1 MEGTDRLRGWEKL
14 SSHGSGTEGEPPQVS
29 SEEQGTARNK
39 EPQKCED
46 CTPGPTDP
54 LAQELAQCEEEVD
67 TLLRV
72 IAELNGKMSGLQ
84 NPRVQGEETAPAPS
98 SLSPGSECSP
108 LSQCPLQDGDPQ
120 PEVSLPGQGGSAEL
134 WEEMQ
139 RILTALETSVH
150 SRRTWADP
158 STACD
163 EEKHAEHLRAARES
177 WVQVTKVL
185 EEMEREF
192 GISYPSALPPEE
204 RRQLQR
210 DTLTYHQRNHDL
222 RQSLR
227 QREEEISRSK
237 VMLSGLQEERDRMKV
252 KLLGLLTSL
261 QSAGSLSP
269 PTSPSSSSSGALS
282 PCWTSPTCPGSPQQ
296 PHRPGQAAPG
306 SDSAG
311 DGAPSTPS
319 SPAGGVS
326 PFPAPQPSRIVGFE
340 SETDRLQRCI
350 ERLKSRN
357 DRLSAALE
365 RRKGESEQI
374 SMTLGK
380 HEANCTAL
388 QLALK
393 YSEECEEAYG
403 ELLSLYRD
411 RKREDSK
418 ETPQAASFAKE
429 KEQPRGPVQECSR
442 PQTGESPNLTLGDAV
457 DEAQP
462 TENRDLPASGEQE
475 KEIRA
480 RIKKL
485 RQDRAAVCVP
495 EQEPDGERRPSPDT
509 DTLPGSRGQEAAGP
523 HSPRKEKAALLQE
536 LVAVREE
543 MSELRAEIRLAEKE
557 RRCLEWTLTAQ
568 GAQETAQELIV
579 DILREELED
588 RRAGGQRSP
597 ELADPQVPGTGV
609 SGPRNRTML
618 REIQA
623 ALLREQALRKRVGA
637 LRGSLEAMLTES
649 ATRRRQSEGL
659 AAQLTQAHSSVAGAY
674 RNARRKYREQL
685 RQLERQVAAIL
696 ERHSS
701 QVGGL
706 KGALQALEWR
716 KEETVL

>member
-1 MEGTDRLRGWEKL
+1 
-14 SSHGSGTEGEPPQVS
+14 
-29 SEEQGTARNK
+29 
-39 EPQKCED
+39 
-46 CTPGPTDP
+46 
-54 LAQELAQCEEEVD
+54 
-67 TLLRV
+67 
-72 IAELNGKMSGLQ
+72 
-84 NPRVQGEETAPAPS
+84 
-98 SLSPGSECSP
+98 
-108 LSQCPLQDGDPQ
+108 
-120 PEVSLPGQGGSAEL
+120 AEL

-252 KLLGLLTSL
+252 RADSGAL
-261 QSAGSLSP
+261 QLEDYQSKRPESAGSLSP

-340 SETDRLQRCI
+340 SETDRLQRCTQNGEHSLSLAVERKIAVAAEPCRMCI

-418 ETPQAASFAKE
+418 ETPQAASE
-429 KEQPRGPVQECSR
+429 ECSR

-462 TENRDLPASGEQE
+462 TENRSKALLNLHMAKPNPRSPQGRPAASAGLIKVPAPGKSRRTFEASLTLRSISRDLPASGEQE

-623 ALLREQALRKRVGA
+623 ALLRALFREQALRKRVGA

>member
-1 MEGTDRLRGWEKL
+1 MLCF
-14 SSHGSGTEGEPPQVS
+14 
-29 SEEQGTARNK
+29 N
-39 EPQKCED
+39 
-46 CTPGPTDP
+46 
-54 LAQELAQCEEEVD
+54 
-67 TLLRV
+67 
-72 IAELNGKMSGLQ
+72 I
-84 NPRVQGEETAPAPS
+84 PR
-98 SLSPGSECSP
+98 
-108 LSQCPLQDGDPQ
+108 
-120 PEVSLPGQGGSAEL
+120 GGSAEL

-158 STACD
+158 GTTCD

-227 QREEEISRSK
+227 QREEEINRSK
-237 VMLSGLQEERDRMKV
+237 VMLNGLQEERDRMKA

-282 PCWTSPTCPGSPQQ
+282 PCWTSPACPGSPRQ
-296 PHRPGQAAPG
+296 PHGPGHAAPG
-306 SDSAG
+306 SDPAE

-326 PFPAPQPSRIVGFE
+326 PFPAPQPSRIIGFE
-340 SETDRLQRCI
+340 SETDRLQRSMQNGLSLAVGRKIVVAAEPCRMQISMCI

-403 ELLSLYRD
+403 ELLSLYWD

-418 ETPQAASFAKE
+418 ETPQPASFAKE
-429 KEQPRGPVQECSR
+429 KEQPHGPVQECSR
-442 PQTGESPNLTLGDAV
+442 PQTGESPNLTLGGAV

-543 MSELRAEIRLAEKE
+543 MSELRAEIKLAEKE

-568 GAQETAQELIV
+568 GAQETARGLIV

-588 RRAGGQRSP
+588 RRAGGQRSL

-649 ATRRRQSEGL
+649 ATRRRQGEEL

-706 KGALQALEWR
+706 KGALQALEWK

>member
-1 MEGTDRLRGWEKL
+1 
-14 SSHGSGTEGEPPQVS
+14 
-29 SEEQGTARNK
+29 
-39 EPQKCED
+39 
-46 CTPGPTDP
+46 DP

-120 PEVSLPGQGGSAEL
+120 PEVSLPGQGSESGSAEL

-237 VMLSGLQEERDRMKV
+237 VMLSGLQEERDRMK
-252 KLLGLLTSL
+252 
-261 QSAGSLSP
+261 SAGSLSP

-418 ETPQAASFAKE
+418 ETPQAASE
-429 KEQPRGPVQECSR
+429 ECSR

-462 TENRDLPASGEQE
+462 TENRIAHRYHRVRDLPASGEQE

>member
-1 MEGTDRLRGWEKL
+1 
-14 SSHGSGTEGEPPQVS
+14 
-29 SEEQGTARNK
+29 
-39 EPQKCED
+39 
-46 CTPGPTDP
+46 
-54 LAQELAQCEEEVD
+54 
-67 TLLRV
+67 
-72 IAELNGKMSGLQ
+72 
-84 NPRVQGEETAPAPS
+84 
-98 SLSPGSECSP
+98 
-108 LSQCPLQDGDPQ
+108 
-120 PEVSLPGQGGSAEL
+120 GGSAEL

-252 KLLGLLTSL
+252 RADSGAL
-261 QSAGSLSP
+261 QLEDYQSKRPESAGSLSP

-418 ETPQAASFAKE
+418 ETPQAASEGRVLNNKTEGFIKNKTAKMSLTIQTALLTC
-429 KEQPRGPVQECSR
+429 KDLLSHGDVQTQSEIKRAGQNLLLWSEW
-442 PQTGESPNLTLGDAV
+442 QTPIFPASLTLRSIS
-457 DEAQP
+457 
-462 TENRDLPASGEQE
+462 RDLPASGEQE

-588 RRAGGQRSP
+588 RRAGGLHLLTITPDMASLTDSSCQPAEKGLCEIRHLSW
-597 ELADPQVPGTGV
+597 G
-609 SGPRNRTML
+609 SFRRT
-618 REIQA
+618 IKNK
-623 ALLREQALRKRVGA
+623 EQALRKRVGA

-706 KGALQALEWR
+706 KGALQALE
-716 KEETVL
+716 